1 MIKMKNLISL
11 ATVLFF
17 LVATVAAQELATSS
31 SVLTSK
37 KGTPILPEAGDVA
50 VGVGAYPFLYFI
62 GNMFNNTE
70 DNELDLYESTLYG
83 RYYLA
88 DDAAIQVGLYVDK
101 SKNTY
106 NYYVRDD
113 AAYFADNTSRA
124 QVVDQQIYT
133 SNSFGLDLSYLKF
146 RGYGRLR
153 GYYGGAIGYGYSTS
167 RYEYTYGNAMT
178 ATNTSPSTYIFGNT
192 DNRPLYSDNGISQN
206 FGLGI
211 IAGVEYFFMP
221 KACIGF
227 DLTLSYRYYW
237 SSQADT
243 KYEHWNVSGVEEI
256 VTPTSPGNKY
266 RYFDTYLPAFGDLYL
281 MFHF

>member
-1 MIKMKNLISL
+1 MKKQISIL
-11 ATVLFF
+11 FSILFLFAATIS
-17 LVATVAAQELATSS
+17 AQELATTSS
-31 SVLTSK
+31 TLTNK

-50 VGVGAYPFLYFI
+50 VGVGAYPFLYYI

-88 DDAAIQVGLYVDK
+88 DDAAIQVGLYLDK
-101 SKNTY
+101 NKSTY
-106 NYYVRDD
+106 KYYVVDD
-113 AAYFADNTSRA
+113 AAVRVDPTSRA

-153 GYYGGAIGYGYSTS
+153 GYYGASVGYGYGTS

-178 ATNTSPSTYIFGNT
+178 SANTAPSTYYFGNT
-192 DNRPLYSDNGISQN
+192 DNRPLYIDYGTSQN
-206 FGLGI
+206 LGLGV

-243 KYEHWNVSGVEEI
+243 KYEHWNVSSTEEI
-256 VTPTSPGNKY
+256 ITPTSPGNKY
-266 RYFDTYLPAFGDLYL
+266 RYFETYLPAFGDLYL